1 MLRHHLNAVRYAN
14 TPATRPVPREAEEGI
29 VMHGSGM
36 RRRGAL
42 ALLVLAAGCR
52 SPEADIAVAEQF
64 TQVSDAL
71 VSMRDQMVVM
81 SGTVDS
87 LVQVVAKQDTLI
99 RRMAAVNG
107 VPVP

>member
-1 MLRHHLNAVRYAN
+1 MQTTGVD
-14 TPATRPVPREAEEGI
+14 
-29 VMHGSGM
+29 
-36 RRRGAL
+36 RRWAL
-42 ALLVLAAGCR
+42 GLLVLACGCR
-52 SPEADIAVAEQF
+52 SPQADMLIAEQF

-87 LVQVVAKQDTLI
+87 LVQVVARQDTII

-107 VPVP
+107 VPLN

>member
-1 MLRHHLNAVRYAN
+1 MQTTGV
-14 TPATRPVPREAEEGI
+14 
-29 VMHGSGM
+29 
-36 RRRGAL
+36 RRRWAVG
-42 ALLVLAAGCR
+42 LLVLVCGCR
-52 SPEADIAVAEQF
+52 SPQADVAIAEQF

-87 LVQVVAKQDTLI
+87 LVQVVARQDTI
-99 RRMAAVNG
+99 IKRIAAVNG

>member
-1 MLRHHLNAVRYAN
+1 MQTTGVRC
-14 TPATRPVPREAEEGI
+14 RW
-29 VMHGSGM
+29 
-36 RRRGAL
+36 AL
-42 ALLVLAAGCR
+42 GLLVFACGCR
-52 SPEADIAVAEQF
+52 SPQADVAIAEQF

-71 VSMRDQMVVM
+71 VDMRDQMVVM

-87 LVQVVAKQDTLI
+87 LVQVVARQDTII